1 MRKIYKILSIIF
13 SIIFILYIRNIYID
27 NLKVMSKEKTLQVQ
41 NIYLGS
47 KIQGEIYYRV
57 VVGSF
62 KIKSNA
68 ENMVNTMNSIGYD
81 SFISTES
88 INGEIFNRVIVGSF
102 KNKENANK
110 RVKELNKLGYEAF
123 IDIYVQ

>member
-13 SIIFILYIRNIYID
+13 SIIFILYIGNIYID